1 MKLKIPRPAWLAART
16 PWPWGGLLGVALAL
30 QGCAQA
36 PELAL
41 PRTAAT
47 EWAAFRE
54 AKTGAAFDAAWWQDF
69 ADPGLRALLARA
81 QACNHDVLIAAQR
94 LRQARAGLAA
104 AASRLLPTVALNASA
119 SRQRSGLPEEVKRGS
134 PDTRALR
141 GALDAGWELDVFGA
155 ARAAAD
161 AAELDALA
169 ASAGVDAAQMLVS
182 AEVARQFFI
191 GQGARLRLQQL
202 QALLQTQRD
211 TERLTRSRH
220 AAGLASAFDVA
231 RAAGETQSL
240 AASLPPL
247 QALVTVTEHQLAV
260 LVGASPSTPLA
271 EASGAPAA
279 LPEVP
284 PLPAGQPAELLMR
297 RPDLRAA
304 RAQLQAEGARLREAE
319 ADLWPKF
326 FLAGVLG
333 REDLKLNALDLS
345 PVRFSSIA
353 LAFTMPLFNAGR
365 LRAAVERQSARER
378 IASLQYERAVLG
390 ALQDVES
397 SLVALAQE
405 RERSQALDAA
415 LEQRR
420 IGVRHAQS
428 LFREGQIDLL
438 QLLDAQR
445 GLIAAELSTID
456 SRTQRALDAIQLFKA
471 LGGGWRL
478 DAAAPAVAQA
488 GSPR

>member
-1 MKLKIPRPAWLAART
+1 MAAPARSRPLAS
-16 PWPWGGLLGVALAL
+16 LAL
-30 QGCAQA
+30 LALLVGCAQ
-36 PELAL
+36 PMPLQPGPTVELAAGYRHADSA
-41 PRTAAT
+41 PAS
-47 EWAAFRE
+47 
-54 AKTGAAFDAAWWQDF
+54 FDAAWWQTF
-69 ADPGLRALLARA
+69 ADPSLRDLVARA
-81 QACNHDVLIAAQR
+81 QAGNHDVLIAAQR

-119 SRQRSGLPEEVKRGS
+119 SNQRSGLPDEVKRGA

-169 ASAGVDAAQMLVS
+169 ASAGVEAAQMLVS
-182 AEVARQFFI
+182 AEVARQYFI

-220 AAGLASAFDVA
+220 AAGQASAFDVA

-247 QALVTVTEHQLAV
+247 QALVAVTEHQLAV
-260 LVGASPSTPLA
+260 LVGTNPSTALPD
-271 EASGAPAA
+271 ASSPPAA

-345 PVRFSSIA
+345 PVRYGSIA

-405 RERSQALDAA
+405 RERGRSLEAA

-420 IGVRHAQS
+420 IGVRHALS
-428 LFREGQIDLL
+428 LHREGQIDLL

-445 GLIAAELSTID
+445 GLIAAELSTLD
-456 SRTQRALDAIQLFKA
+456 SRTQLALDAVQLFKA
-471 LGGGWRL
+471 LGGGWQL
-478 DAAAPAVAQA
+478 DAAAPAVAEA
-488 GSPR
+488 RSPR